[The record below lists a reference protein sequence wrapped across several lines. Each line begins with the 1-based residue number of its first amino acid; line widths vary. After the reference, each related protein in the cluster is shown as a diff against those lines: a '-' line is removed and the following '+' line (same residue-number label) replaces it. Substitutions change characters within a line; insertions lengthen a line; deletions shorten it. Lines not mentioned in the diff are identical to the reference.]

1 MKEKIINFTF
11 CCFCFVALFF
21 IFKNNNQVAHI
32 IIEAVNLF
40 LNRVFVSLFPMF
52 ILNDILIN
60 CGLPILFYHVFN
72 PLFKKLFKTSG
83 TCAYVFIMSLISGTP
98 SQAVI
103 LKNLVA
109 TRLITTE
116 EANHFIMFTYF
127 SNPLF
132 LFMMLSVMFPLS
144 TTIKLIFIHYFSN
157 IVIGLIVR
165 NKPPLNIED
174 KPINQILNKI
184 TLTSS
189 ISKAMSTL
197 LMILGTIIFYML
209 LTYIIINI
217 LPVQGIFKV
226 LVSGILEITNGLH
239 MLVSYTA
246 ISKIKEILAV
256 AIISFGGLSIHTQI
270 KALIEDTDISYNYFL
285 KGRIMQTVI
294 SIVLAI
300 IF

>member
-11 CCFCFVALFF
+11 CCFCFIALFF
-21 IFKNNNQVAHI
+21 IFKNNNQVAHVI
-32 IIEAVNLF
+32 ITAVNLF

-52 ILNDILIN
+52 ILNDFLIN
-60 CGLPILFYHVFN
+60 CGLPILFYHMFN

-109 TRLITTE
+109 TKLITTE
-116 EANHFIMFTYF
+116 EANHFMMFTYF

-132 LFMMLSVMFPLS
+132 LVMMLSVIFPINTS
-144 TTIKLIFIHYFSN
+144 IKLIFIHYFSN
-157 IVIGLIVR
+157 IIIGLIVR
-165 NKPPLNIED
+165 NKAPLNIEGIT
-174 KPINQILNKI
+174 INQILNKT

-197 LMILGTIIFYML
+197 LMILGTIVFYML

-217 LPVQGIFKV
+217 LPVHGIFKV
-226 LVSGILEITNGLH
+226 LVSGVLEITNGLH

-246 ISKIKEILAV
+246 TSKIKEILAV

-270 KALIEDTDISYNYFL
+270 KALIEDTNISYNYFL
-285 KGRIMQTVI
+285 KGRIMQTII
-294 SIVLAI
+294 SIILAF